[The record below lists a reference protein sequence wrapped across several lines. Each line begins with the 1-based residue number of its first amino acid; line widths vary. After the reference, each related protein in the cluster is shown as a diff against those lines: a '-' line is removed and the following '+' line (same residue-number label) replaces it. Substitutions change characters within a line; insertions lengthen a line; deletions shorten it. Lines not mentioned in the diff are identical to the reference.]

1 MQLVIANKNYSS
13 WSLRPWVLMKH
24 FGISFEEIH
33 IWLGQD
39 DTAQQILKYSPSG
52 RIPCLIDENRRAI
65 WDSLAI
71 AETLAERFPQ
81 HALWPSDAAS
91 RAHARSV
98 SAEMHS
104 GFGALRS
111 EMPMKIRTVL
121 PGLSFSAE
129 ALADVA
135 RIDAVWRECLSQY
148 GGPFLFGEFSIADA
162 MFAPVVMR
170 FNSYSPALS
179 PEAAAYAAHL
189 SAQPEMQVWIY
200 DAQVEG
206 HAIARYEVDADPVA
220 DAVSDVLANV
230 AASAAP

>member
-13 WSLRPWVLMKH
+13 WSLRPWLLMKH
-24 FGISFEEIH
+24 FGISFDEIH

-39 DTAQQILKYSPSG
+39 DTAQQIAEYSPSG
-52 RIPCLIDENRRAI
+52 RIPCLIDENRVAI

-81 HALWPSDAAS
+81 HALWPRDATA

-104 GFGALRS
+104 GFSALRN
-111 EMPMKIRTVL
+111 EMPIKIRSTL
-121 PGLSFSAE
+121 PGQGATPE

-135 RIDAVWRECLSQY
+135 RIDAIWCECLEQY
-148 GGPFLFGEFSIADA
+148 GGPFLFGDFSIADA

-170 FNSYSPALS
+170 FNTYRPALS
-179 PEAAAYAAHL
+179 PKATAYVAHL
-189 SAQPEMQVWIY
+189 TAQPATQVWIY

-206 HAIARYEVDADPVA
+206 HTIGRYETDADT
-220 DAVSDVLANV
+220 
-230 AASAAP
+230 ASATAA

>member
-39 DTAQQILKYSPSG
+39 DTAQQILAYSPSG
-52 RIPCLIDENRRAI
+52 RIPCLIDENRRSI

-71 AETLAERFPQ
+71 AETLAERLPQ
-81 HALWPSDAAS
+81 HALWPRDDVA

-104 GFGALRS
+104 SFSALRN
-111 EMPMKIRTVL
+111 EMPMKIRSVL
-121 PGLSFSAE
+121 PGLDFTPE

-135 RIDAVWRECLSQY
+135 RIDAIWRECLHQY
-148 GGPFLFGEFSIADA
+148 RGPFLFGEFSIADA

-170 FNSYSPALS
+170 FNTYSPALS
-179 PEAAAYAAHL
+179 PEAAAYVAHL
-189 SAQPEMQVWIY
+189 TAQPAMQVWIY

-206 HAIARYEVDADPVA
+206 HAIARYEGDTDPVA
-220 DAVSDVLANV
+220 QPVANPV
-230 AASAAP
+230 TSAAP

>member
-13 WSLRPWVLMKH
+13 WSLRPWLLLKH
-24 FGISFEEIH
+24 FGIPFEEIH
-33 IWLGQD
+33 IWLAQD

-52 RIPCLIDENRRAI
+52 RIPCLIDTDHRSI

-81 HALWPSDAAS
+81 HAFWPRDAAA

-104 GFGALRS
+104 GFAALRQD
-111 EMPMKIRTVL
+111 MPMKIRSVL
-121 PGLSFSAE
+121 PGQGATAG

-135 RIDAVWRECLSQY
+135 RIDAIWRECLKEY
-148 GGPFLFGEFSIADA
+148 GGPYLFGEFSIADA

-170 FNSYSPALS
+170 FNTYRPALS
-179 PEAAAYAAHL
+179 PEAAAYAANL
-189 SAQPEMQVWIY
+189 SALPAMQLWIAE
-200 DAQVEG
+200 AQAEG
-206 HAIARYEVDADPVA
+206 HVIARYEGA
-220 DAVSDVLANV
+220 ANP
-230 AASAAP
+230 ASSAAA

>member
-13 WSLRPWVLMKH
+13 WSLRPWLLMKH
-24 FGISFEEIH
+24 FGISFDEIH

-39 DTAQQILKYSPSG
+39 DTAQQIAEYSPSG
-52 RIPCLIDENRRAI
+52 RIPCLIDENRVAI

-81 HALWPSDAAS
+81 HALWPRDAAA

-104 GFGALRS
+104 GFSALRN
-111 EMPMKIRTVL
+111 EMPMKIRSTL
-121 PGLSFSAE
+121 PGQGATPE

-135 RIDAVWRECLSQY
+135 RIDAIWCECLEQY
-148 GGPFLFGEFSIADA
+148 GGPFLFGDFSIADA

-170 FNSYSPALS
+170 FNTYQPAVS
-179 PEAAAYAAHL
+179 EAARGYMKRVTALPAVAQWIADAH
-189 SAQPEMQVWIY
+189 ADPRV
-200 DAQVEG
+200 
-206 HAIARYEVDADPVA
+206 IARYEG
-220 DAVSDVLANV
+220 LA
-230 AASAAP
+230 ATP